1 MPSRR
6 EQLLGDLSD
15 EALADYHATVGPGSQ
30 SEQEVQAE
38 YMLRQMQ
45 MQREVADA
53 AIETANYTRQSA
65 RYMRWSVIVLAVS
78 ALLTLVVAITR
89 FHIWE

>member
-6 EQLLGDLSD
+6 EQLLGDMSA
-15 EALADYHATVGPGSQ
+15 EALADYHSNVGPGSQ
-30 SEQEVQAE
+30 AEQAVQAE

-53 AIETANYTRQSA
+53 AIEAANYTRKSA
-65 RYMRWSVIVLAVS
+65 RYMLWSVIVLAMS
-78 ALLTLVVAITR
+78 ALLTLVISVTEFR
-89 FHIWE
+89 L

>member
-6 EQLLGDLSD
+6 EQLLGDMSA
-15 EALADYHATVGPGSQ
+15 EALADYHSHVGPGSQ
-30 SEQEVQAE
+30 AEQEVQAE

-53 AIETANYTRQSA
+53 AIEAANYTRQAA
-65 RYMRWSVIVLAVS
+65 RYMLWSVILLAVS
-78 ALLTLVVAITR
+78 ALLTIVVSVTGFR
-89 FHIWE
+89 F